1 MTESEKEDLEFFRK
15 RAEEMRKSIDYSN
28 AGRQKVECGK
38 TYVVKQ
44 LMDRIDF
51 PYKMTKLEKHKL
63 LASILTC
70 CEDIQEEAFLRGEG
84 IIYTLNGYLKKTEVK
99 ARTRRYSDSLN
110 QKWLPP
116 KYKIVYQ
123 PGMRVK
129 TLNKALERM
138 SYKDVPTE
146 MLEKTK
152 EEIYKEFIEQ
162 DEKTEN

>member
-15 RAEEMRKSIDYSN
+15 RAEEMRKSIDYNN
-28 AGRQKVECGK
+28 AGRRKVECGK

-44 LMDRIDF
+44 LMERIDLPF
-51 PYKMTKLEKHKL
+51 EMTKVEKHRL

-70 CEDIQEEAFLRGEG
+70 CEDIQEEAFLRGESV
-84 IIYTLNGYLKKTEVK
+84 IYTLNGYLKKTEVK
-99 ARTRRYSDSLN
+99 ARTRRYSESLN

-129 TLNKALERM
+129 TLNKALEKM

-152 EEIYKEFIEQ
+152 EEIYKEFVEQ
-162 DEKTEN
+162 DEEAES